1 MCSCGRVSGPAP
13 RYSQEEKEVSEV
25 DMRVTVTLL
34 RRHKHGRGGRKVER
48 AEVKMS
54 KDVDEGSIE
63 PKLTKRK
70 GCAK

>member
-1 MCSCGRVSGPAP
+1 M
-13 RYSQEEKEVSEV
+13 

-48 AEVKMS
+48 AEAIMR
-54 KDVDEGSIE
+54 KDVDEGGVE

-70 GCAK
+70 GCAE